1 VLGVPPDAA
10 WLTVSDPVH
19 MGSQYT
25 IAWHDPAGFRVVG
38 RLVLSPESVTL
49 EGTETAQPRRS
60 ALMRADRSSMRTAR
74 VVRNGELPAVQIET
88 PSGPLV
94 VELVTGGRGAA
105 LALVDE
111 LSADAA

>member
-1 VLGVPPDAA
+1 MG
-10 WLTVSDPVH
+10 

-25 IAWHDPAGFRVVG
+25 IAWHDPAGIRMVG
-38 RLVLSPESVTL
+38 RLVLGPDRVTL
-49 EGTETAQPRRS
+49 EGTETAPPRRS
-60 ALMRADRSSMRTAR
+60 ALVSADRRSMSAAR

-88 PSGPLV
+88 AHGPLV

-111 LSADAA
+111 LSTNAA